1 MRGKCEFE
9 QKPLS
14 MQRALRGQR
23 HEGGS
28 RASGH
33 GGLGF
38 RVYECGC
45 RGEMTGKVSRTRVK
59 EFGLELEYKI
69 QMPPGAS
76 INERNRLLFAF

>member
-1 MRGKCEFE
+1 M
-9 QKPLS
+9 
-14 MQRALRGQR
+14 
-23 HEGGS
+23 
-28 RASGH
+28 

-38 RVYECGC
+38 RVYECGR